1 MISVKLQIKN
11 ERNFSKQKKILK
23 IRRNLQMIIMV
34 SLYYLINILISKQI
48 VNSNMYKQVNFFL
61 KKNLELKFLFKY
73 IKSNGI
79 IDQQEWN

>member
-1 MISVKLQIKN
+1 
-11 ERNFSKQKKILK
+11 
-23 IRRNLQMIIMV
+23 MV
-34 SLYYLINILISKQI
+34 ALYYLINILISKQI
-48 VNSNMYKQVNFFL
+48 VNSNMYKQVNFF